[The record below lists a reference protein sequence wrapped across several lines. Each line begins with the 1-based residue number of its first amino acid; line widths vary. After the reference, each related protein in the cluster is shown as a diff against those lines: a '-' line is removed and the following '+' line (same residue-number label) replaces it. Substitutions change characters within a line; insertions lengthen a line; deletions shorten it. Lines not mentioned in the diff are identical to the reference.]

1 MMQTLTI
8 GQVAQRAGVGIAT
21 VRFYERQGLIAAP
34 ARGAS
39 GYRQYP
45 EETVLRLGFIRR
57 AKALGFSLREIRVLL
72 ALRVNATMSSGEVK
86 ARAQAKITDIEGK
99 ICTLM
104 RMKEAL
110 IRLTTACDGEAP
122 VRDCPI
128 LEALDAPGQ
137 EPV

>member
-1 MMQTLTI
+1 MRQTFTI
-8 GQVAQRAGVGIAT
+8 GQVARRAEVGIAT
-21 VRFYERQGLIAAP
+21 VRFYEWQGLIAAP

-39 GYRQYP
+39 RYRQYP
-45 EETVLRLGFIRR
+45 EETVARLGFIRR
-57 AKALGFSLREIRVLL
+57 AQALGFSLREIHVLL
-72 ALRVNATMSSGEVK
+72 TLRVNATMRSSEVK
-86 ARAQAKITDIEGK
+86 ARAQAKITDIEEK

-110 IRLTTACDGEAP
+110 IRLTTACDGETP

-128 LEALDAPGQ
+128 LEALEAPGQ